1 MPDRRGIRE
10 AFSSPLN
17 WPMVEIAGQK
27 PKIEKRHLAADGPKH
42 FPSGVAINFVWSSRL
57 ADKKVILTWACH

>member
-1 MPDRRGIRE
+1 
-10 AFSSPLN
+10 
-17 WPMVEIAGQK
+17 MVEIAGQK